1 MSIYTIDVTQEDG
14 TTHRMSEY
22 EGKVLLIVNTATKCG
37 FTPQFEELEALYK
50 KYEAQGFVVLGF
62 PSDQFKQELATGSE
76 AAAACRLDYGVT
88 FPMHEL
94 VKVNGSEAHPL
105 FHYLT
110 EHTKGFLGSSIKWNF
125 TKFLVGRDGEIIA
138 RYGSKDKPLS
148 FEDDIKKALA

>member
-14 TTHRMSEY
+14 TTHSMAEY

-37 FTPQFEELEALYK
+37 FTSQFEELEALYK

>member
-14 TTHRMSEY
+14 TTHSMAEY

-37 FTPQFEELEALYK
+37 FTSQFEELEALYK

-125 TKFLVGRDGEIIA
+125 TKFLVGRDGEIIT